1 MKQKKT
7 GSALGR
13 GLMGVGLAAILA
25 AAGLFGYN
33 SWISMEA
40 GKQSDQAVMA
50 LLDEITVRQDQA
62 EAEQSAQSV
71 VEMEV
76 EIHYAEQTEAEA
88 DAEEPKPESMELD
101 GAYYMGMLSIPKL
114 EQMLPVQV
122 DWSMEKL
129 KFTPCRYSGTVED
142 QLVICAHNY
151 ITHFAD
157 LVTLSQGDSISLTDL
172 NGQKTEYIV
181 EEICKIQPTDIA
193 GMVNSGYDLSLF
205 TCDYSGNARVTVRCS
220 RVEQP

>member
-7 GSALGR
+7 GSALGKI
-13 GLMGVGLAAILA
+13 LMGVGLVAILA

-33 SWISMEA
+33 RWISMEA

-50 LLDEITVRQDQA
+50 LLDEITVRQEQA
-62 EAEQSAQSV
+62 EAEQSVQSV

-76 EIHYAEQTEAEA
+76 EVHYAGQAEAEET
-88 DAEEPKPESMELD
+88 EEAKPEAVDLD
-101 GAYYMGMLSIPKL
+101 GRYYMGVLSILKL
-114 EQMLPVQV
+114 ERVLPVQV

>member
-7 GSALGR
+7 GSALGKI
-13 GLMGVGLAAILA
+13 LMGVGLVAILA

-33 SWISMEA
+33 RWISMEA

-50 LLDEITVRQDQA
+50 LLDEITVRQEQA
-62 EAEQSAQSV
+62 EAEQSVQSV

-76 EIHYAEQTEAEA
+76 EVHYAGQAEAEET
-88 DAEEPKPESMELD
+88 EEAKPEAVDLD
-101 GAYYMGMLSIPKL
+101 GRYYMGVLSIPKL
-114 EQMLPVQV
+114 ERVLPVQV

>member
-7 GSALGR
+7 GSALGKI
-13 GLMGVGLAAILA
+13 LMGAGLVAILA

-33 SWISMEA
+33 RWISMEA

-50 LLDEITVRQDQA
+50 LLDEITVRQEQA
-62 EAEQSAQSV
+62 EAEQSVQSV

-76 EIHYAEQTEAEA
+76 EVHYAEQAEAEET
-88 DAEEPKPESMELD
+88 EEAKPEAVDLD
-101 GAYYMGMLSIPKL
+101 GRYYMGVLSIPKL
-114 EQMLPVQV
+114 ERVLPVQV
-122 DWSMEKL
+122 DWSIEKL

>member
-7 GSALGR
+7 GSALGKF
-13 GLMGVGLAAILA
+13 LMGVGLVAILA

-33 SWISMEA
+33 RWISMEA

-50 LLDEITVRQDQA
+50 LLDEITVRQEQA
-62 EAEQSAQSV
+62 EAEQSVQSV

-76 EIHYAEQTEAEA
+76 EVHYAEQAEAEE
-88 DAEEPKPESMELD
+88 AEEAKPEAVDLD
-101 GAYYMGMLSIPKL
+101 GRYYMGVLSIPKL
-114 EQMLPVQV
+114 ERVLPVQV